1 MTEPAF
7 TGRSPRASAVA
18 PVAGQLSAPGRP
30 GVDRW
35 PARGYA
41 IAVAVMLLGLI
52 VPVLFHWAVHAHSFA
67 PLSALWRPR
76 LGPGTVP
83 VLALGVAS
91 VLWAP
96 RLASTLSW
104 PALLAGAFAVGIAW
118 MTSLATVDG
127 WRGIGGVLGRS
138 AEYLQTARHVTS
150 ISATLHEYVDR
161 IAVDS
166 PDSWP
171 THVAGHPPGALL
183 FFVLLVRL
191 GLGGGLAAGWVVL
204 LLAATT
210 PLAVLLTL
218 RQFGAELAARRV
230 APLLVVGPA
239 AIWMAVSADAMFGA
253 VAAWGLYC
261 LAVAAGSHRTAWML
275 AWSLLAGV
283 LLGYC
288 VLLSYGL
295 PLVAIL
301 AIAVLLVARNPRPL
315 VGATAGA
322 VAVVLCF
329 AAAGFAWWQA
339 FPLLR
344 ERYYAGVAAVRP
356 AAYWVW
362 GDLAALSFSAG
373 PLVGASVAAAVR
385 RARPARTVDLA
396 ARPVVL
402 MTLAACICIVLADI
416 SFMSKA
422 ETERIWLPFVPW
434 LLLGAALLPDSWHR
448 RALAGQVAL
457 AILVQSLLFL
467 RW

>member
-1 MTEPAF
+1 MTEPGAHALAPAA
-7 TGRSPRASAVA
+7 GRPST
-18 PVAGQLSAPGRP
+18 PGRACL
-30 GVDRW
+30 GTW
-35 PARGYA
+35 PARGIA

-83 VLALGVAS
+83 ALAVGVAS
-91 VLWAP
+91 VLWGP
-96 RLASTLSW
+96 RLALALNW
-104 PALLAGAFAVGIAW
+104 PALLAVAYAVGVAW
-118 MTSLATVDG
+118 MASLATVDG
-127 WRGIGGVLGRS
+127 WHGIGGILGRGD
-138 AEYLQTARHVTS
+138 EYLQTARHVTS
-150 ISATLHEYVDR
+150 ISATLHEYVER
-161 IAVDS
+161 IPVDS
-166 PDSWP
+166 PVNWP

-218 RQFGAELAARRV
+218 RRFGAELAARRV
-230 APLLVVGPA
+230 SPFLVVGPA
-239 AIWMAVSADAMFGA
+239 AIWTAVSADAMFGA
-253 VAAWGLYC
+253 TAAWGLYV
-261 LAVAAGSHRTAWML
+261 LAVAATSRNTARML
-275 AWSLLAGV
+275 GWSLLAGL

-295 PLVAIL
+295 PLLAIL
-301 AIAVLLVARNPRPL
+301 AIAVLLIAGNPWPL
-315 VGATAGA
+315 AGA
-322 VAVVLCF
+322 AVSAVALVLAT
-329 AAAGFAWWQA
+329 AAAGFVWWEA
-339 FPLLR
+339 FPVLR

-362 GDLAALSFSAG
+362 GDLAALCFSAG
-373 PLVGASVAAAVR
+373 PLVGASVAAVVQQ
-385 RARPARTVDLA
+385 ARSSRTNVPAI
-396 ARPVVL
+396 RPVVL
-402 MTLAACICIVLADI
+402 LTLAACICVALADV
-416 SFMSKA
+416 SLMSKA

-434 LLLGAALLPDSWHR
+434 LLLGTALLPGSWHR

-457 AILVQSLLFL
+457 AIAVQSLLLL